1 MSEVDPHAN
10 ASNEIL
16 SLLARY
22 DFNVTEKIIILEVTK
37 LMINNDSIITL
48 INGLNKNPH
57 HGVG

>member
-1 MSEVDPHAN
+1 MTEGDPHAN

-16 SLLARY
+16 SVLAKY
-22 DFNVTEKIIILEVTK
+22 DFNVTEKIVILEITK

-48 INGLNKNPH
+48 INGTNKNPH